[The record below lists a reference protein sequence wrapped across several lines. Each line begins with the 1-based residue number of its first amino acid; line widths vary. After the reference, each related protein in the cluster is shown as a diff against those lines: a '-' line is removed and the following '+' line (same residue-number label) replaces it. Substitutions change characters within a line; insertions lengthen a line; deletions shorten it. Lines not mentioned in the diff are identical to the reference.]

1 MLLWNAGGW
10 QGRRL
15 ALRAVEPVYV
25 RSIVVGRKFS
35 QVHCE
40 RALCCRLQDLALP
53 APYLA
58 VQHPAMLG
66 TAVKLDEGTVR
77 GEAQIRIGIS
87 GLHSVRNGKDDCCRE
102 KVG

>member
-1 MLLWNAGGW
+1 M
-10 QGRRL
+10 QI
-15 ALRAVEPVYV
+15 RAVPGKLTRVPAPSRAALAE
-25 RSIVVGRKFS
+25 
-35 QVHCE
+35 VHCE